1 MENNYNNT
9 SKPYTV
15 KIPTN
20 NKKELK
26 NPSVSMPIDLNQN
39 SIRNPFIIP
48 GLKKVNVESQLNSNY
63 SFENLV
69 EGDCNRLARSAGFAV
84 ANKPGGTAFNPLL
97 IYGGVGLG
105 KTHLSHAIGIQIK
118 NEFPNKTVLYVS
130 SEKFTQQYID
140 SVRNNNQNDFV
151 HFYQMIDVLIID
163 DVQYFA
169 GKEKTQDVFFHIFN
183 HLHQTGKQLVL
194 TADKAPV
201 ELQGFEQRLLS
212 RFKWGLAA
220 DLRTPGLETRI
231 AILEK
236 KVYADGLDLPKEV
249 IEYLAYSITTNV
261 RELEGALISLLAQS
275 SMNKKAITLELV
287 ETDDRSSS
295 SPSSSFARSPTFLM
309 PRSWRCFS
317 MTLPT
322 PGISRTSSGARNFA
336 SSPGTIHSTPLG
348 LACAEE
354 TLAISRDDPMPTE
367 QLSWVC
373 DLHALVQRV
382 GSLQRRSVQAG
393 GARHVE
399 IGLVN
404 RCHLHQ
410 RRKRSQH
417 SEDFFRALA
426 VAFGM
431 SVDENCLGTH
441 LGRGAQR
448 HGGVHAKL
456 PRRIGSGRN
465 DAALVPLPAH
475 DYWLAFQRGV
485 VELFHGDEEGV
496 HVDVEDGARKGGLLG
511 GSHDGGILAAAVRPG
526 LHHFTPAA

>member
-1 MENNYNNT
+1 MEKAYVKVWENCLEIIKDNVSTQSFKTWFEPIKPVKLGSNVLTIQVPSQFFYEWLEEHYITLLKKTIKKELGSEGRLEYSIIMENNYNNS

-48 GLKKVNVESQLNSNY
+48 GLKKVNVESQLNANY

-105 KTHLSHAIGIQIK
+105 KTHLAHSIGIQIK

-220 DLRTPGLETRI
+220 DLQTPGLETRI

-275 SMNKKAITLELV
+275 SMNKKAITLELAKQMIDKFV
-287 ETDDRSSS
+287 KNTAREVSIDYIQKVVCDYFDLPIELLKSKTRKREVVQARQIAMY
-295 SPSSSFARSPTFLM
+295 FAK
-309 PRSWRCFS
+309 S
-317 MTLPT
+317 MTK
-322 PGISRTSSGARNFA
+322 SSLA
-336 SSPGTIHSTPLG
+336 TIG
-348 LACAEE
+348 LHCGGKDHA
-354 TLAISRDDPMPTE
+354 T
-367 QLSWVC
+367 V
-373 DLHALVQRV
+373 LHACRT
-382 GSLQRRSVQAG
+382 
-393 GARHVE
+393 
-399 IGLVN
+399 VN
-404 RCHLHQ
+404 NLMDTD
-410 RRKRSQH
+410 KRFKNYI
-417 SEDFFRALA
+417 E
-426 VAFGM
+426 
-431 SVDENCLGTH
+431 
-441 LGRGAQR
+441 
-448 HGGVHAKL
+448 
-456 PRRIGSGRN
+456 
-465 DAALVPLPAH
+465 
-475 DYWLAFQRGV
+475 
-485 VELFHGDEEGV
+485 ELN
-496 HVDVEDGARKGGLLG
+496 KKI
-511 GSHDGGILAAAVRPG
+511 SIQ
-526 LHHFTPAA
+526 

>member
-1 MENNYNNT
+1 TWFEPIKPVKLSSNVLTIQVPSQFFYEWLEEHYITLLKKTIKKELGTEGRLEYSIIMENNYSNS

-20 NKKELK
+20 SKKELK

-63 SFENLV
+63 SFDNLV

-84 ANKPGGTAFNPLL
+84 ASKPGGTAFNPLL

-220 DLRTPGLETRI
+220 DLQTPGLETRI

-275 SMNKKAITLELV
+275 SMNKKAITLELAKQMIDKFV
-287 ETDDRSSS
+287 KNTAREVSIDYIQKVVCDYFDLPIELLKSKTRKREVVQARQIAMY
-295 SPSSSFARSPTFLM
+295 FAK
-309 PRSWRCFS
+309 S
-317 MTLPT
+317 MTK
-322 PGISRTSSGARNFA
+322 SSLA
-336 SSPGTIHSTPLG
+336 TIG
-348 LACAEE
+348 LHCGGKDHA
-354 TLAISRDDPMPTE
+354 T
-367 QLSWVC
+367 V
-373 DLHALVQRV
+373 LHACRT
-382 GSLQRRSVQAG
+382 
-393 GARHVE
+393 
-399 IGLVN
+399 VN
-404 RCHLHQ
+404 NLMDTD
-410 RRKRSQH
+410 KR
-417 SEDFFRALA
+417 FKNYI
-426 VAFGM
+426 
-431 SVDENCLGTH
+431 DELNKKISI
-441 LGRGAQR
+441 Q
-448 HGGVHAKL
+448 
-456 PRRIGSGRN
+456 
-465 DAALVPLPAH
+465 
-475 DYWLAFQRGV
+475 
-485 VELFHGDEEGV
+485 
-496 HVDVEDGARKGGLLG
+496 
-511 GSHDGGILAAAVRPG
+511 
-526 LHHFTPAA
+526 